1 MPAHRRA
8 QRGFT
13 YLGLL
18 FAVAVLGIT
27 LASVGVVWSTQARRE
42 REAELLWIG
51 DQYRNAIAQYRNYG
65 GQLPQALADL
75 VQDPRVPLPRRFL
88 RRLYADPMTGQVDW
102 QLITLPGGTGIIG
115 VASSSQDKPIKQANF
130 GAADAQFADAQCYCD
145 WKFVSSFRNRWG
157 AAAIPAANP
166 ATNTAPP

>member
-102 QLITLPGGTGIIG
+102 QLITVPGGAGNGG
-115 VASSSQDKPIKQANF
+115 VAGRTPVSRGRETSN
-130 GAADAQFADAQCYCD
+130 GRDAGGRGDDDRRHVRRSRA
-145 WKFVSSFRNRWG
+145 R
-157 AAAIPAANP
+157 
-166 ATNTAPP
+166 